1 MNDDWLYIHQIYG
14 EDGAE
19 IKPQSVPQ
27 HLTNLMYHATFDKIK
42 PHLVVEPWRGA
53 DGEEELASVG
63 VGPRVGHAQRVGP
76 VVAQARVQLVLEL
89 PAPDGLAAGADP
101 GRVAGLEVGEK
112 S

>member
-1 MNDDWLYIHQIYG
+1 MSIKCSVQP
-14 EDGAE
+14 DG
-19 IKPQSVPQ
+19 VPC
-27 HLTNLMYHATFDKIK
+27 TTY
-42 PHLVVEPWRGA
+42 LVVEPGRGA
-53 DGEEELASVG
+53 DCEEELAAVG
-63 VGPRVGHAQRVGP
+63 VWACVGHAERVGP